1 MRFPAVF
8 TASVFSAFA
17 AFAAGDVVYDAKA
30 RTVSFSAVST
40 DCGVDTD
47 LEFLFVGPDSDR
59 GYEAM
64 FLTVSPIAEIT
75 DAFEKAGFPKGIPI
89 DTVNCR
95 LWSVGSEITMEPA
108 FTNLVRDLRGPGLP
122 PIVYTGGTRDA
133 KGIPE
138 ASTNMPSA
146 LFALYNC
153 PQSPILF
160 DDAFDQSATYGRFK
174 PAVKIAKGEKRRF
187 TFRWNGETTC
197 RRIDVKFESGN
208 LKSVATKLKEESAKS
223 KLDVF
228 CSYSPAMTVK
238 EARDAAQ
245 LLAMI
250 DSAKVKINGIA
261 EGEIFYKAYQPL
273 EKWRDRKERLSQP
286 PEVRFNEDGSVS
298 VTEIKEDWSDKN
310 SLDPKLTAFEKKYTD
325 HAEAAKLV
333 DRLSAKVFT
342 VFFYVSDD
350 TRLER
355 LFSFKK
361 RLTTSPLNV
370 YVFTE

>member
-1 MRFPAVF
+1 MRFPAVL
-8 TASVFSAFA
+8 TASVFSVFA

-75 DAFEKAGFPKGIPI
+75 DAFEKAGFPKGVPI

-122 PIVYTGGTRDA
+122 PIVYTGGTRDV

-138 ASTNMPSA
+138 AATNMPSA

-174 PAVKIAKGEKRRF
+174 PAVKIAKGEKRRI
-187 TFRWNGETTC
+187 TFKFNGEKAC
-197 RRIDVKFESGN
+197 KKIAVKFESGN
-208 LKSVATKLKEESAKS
+208 IKEIATKLKEESKNS
-223 KLDVF
+223 KLDVL
-228 CSYSPAMTVK
+228 CSYSRDMTVK
-238 EARDAAQ
+238 EAKDVAT
-245 LLAMI
+245 LLAMV
-250 DSAKVKINGIA
+250 DSANIKINGTQ

-286 PEVRFNEDGSVS
+286 PEVRFNDDGSVS

-310 SLDPKLTAFEKKYTD
+310 SLDPKLTAHETKYTD
-325 HAEAAKLV
+325 HGEAAKAV
-333 DRLSAKVFT
+333 DRLAARVYT
-342 VFFYVSDD
+342 VFLYASDD
-350 TRLER
+350 MRLGR
-355 LFSFKK
+355 LFDFKK
-361 RLTTSPLNV
+361 RLATTPLNV